1 MGDSEELPHRLE
13 GIVQLVDRGD
23 ALDLLR
29 LGHVRVQLA
38 RALPEGP
45 PQRRLVEAFCAA
57 DAAGRGKRGTG
68 GSGWVPATFSRAP
81 SAAAGKTEPRDAAPA
96 RTSLPANVFARAAPA
111 KKSAEISRLAGLF
124 KRVEE
129 KKHAR
134 AADSPPAPEAPEAAV
149 PEPPAAPAAAAPPA
163 ASVPRGPMDA
173 FAKLKAVYYADANK
187 KRRRA

>member
-1 MGDSEELPHRLE
+1 MRH
-13 GIVQLVDRGD
+13 
-23 ALDLLR
+23 
-29 LGHVRVQLA
+29 
-38 RALPEGP
+38 
-45 PQRRLVEAFCAA
+45 
-57 DAAGRGKRGTG
+57 
-68 GSGWVPATFSRAP
+68 
-81 SAAAGKTEPRDAAPA
+81 
-96 RTSLPANVFARAAPA
+96 
-111 KKSAEISRLAGLF
+111 
-124 KRVEE
+124 EE